1 MRESLLSAK
10 SFEYAL
16 RVIKLSSFLR
26 KEKGEYML
34 GKQILRSGTSVGANI
49 REGYYAQSDADFIS
63 KMSIARNEAAETEYW
78 LELSWASDYITKIQF
93 ESLFADCEELMKLLT
108 STIKT
113 MKSKNGKL
121 TQ

>member
-78 LELSWASDYITKIQF
+78 LELLWASDYITKIQF